1 MSEDLLIRNC
11 SPTLAG
17 LKTGNLFSCSFPS
30 QLALLQYI
38 RRLNRTLVPKGI
50 RVVVM
55 RAREGRALIYV
66 FRYSAVQK
74 MLRNRQAAQILRSRG
89 YSQLRVEPC
98 LCRLM
103 GRCQEES
110 EFPHEIGLFLG
121 YPPED
126 VQGFIDNKACNQKC
140 TGCWKVYGDADQA
153 RRTFEKY
160 KRCTDIYCSQFEHG
174 KSMDRLTVAG

>member
-17 LKTGNLFSCSFPS
+17 IKPGNLFSCGYPT
-30 QLALLQYI
+30 QQALLQYI
-38 RRLNRTLVPKGI
+38 RRLNRTLVPKGV
-50 RVVVM
+50 RVVVL

-66 FRYSAVQK
+66 FRYSAIEK
-74 MLRNRQAAQILRSRG
+74 MLRNGQAAEILSDRG

-98 LCRLM
+98 ICRLL
-103 GRCQEES
+103 GRCQDES

-126 VQGFIDNKACNQKC
+126 VKGFIENKACNQKC
-140 TGCWKVYGDADQA
+140 TGCWKVYGDPDSAQKL
-153 RRTFEKY
+153 FEKY
-160 KRCTDIYCSQFEHG
+160 KRCTHVYCSQFEHG